1 MADHF
6 SWAHHTSNW
15 AHTNRLRRR
24 VRRPVHG
31 HRRRKCHRPF
41 ARGSACAKRPIR
53 KGQLPSRGC
62 LGGSARQNTKRWL
75 TAGKEKRFHKDWF
88 ALLIYTSWRRHILF
102 IISFLAFL
110 YSHSKPKR
118 GHTRTTTVTM
128 KRSLL
133 LRTKTESQQGHCWAT
148 VRLSPPRAVGEV
160 VGRPRHQRPSRWPPI
175 VR

>member
-1 MADHF
+1 M
-6 SWAHHTSNW
+6 
-15 AHTNRLRRR
+15 
-24 VRRPVHG
+24 HG

-102 IISFLAFL
+102 IISFLAFV

-128 KRSLL
+128 GRSLL
-133 LRTKTESQQGHCWAT
+133 LRTRAT
-148 VRLSPPRAVGEV
+148 VRLSVPTQGGRRSRRPTKAPKAKSLASNRSMKFRNSSPRRCGAGKSAE
-160 VGRPRHQRPSRWPPI
+160 GRRSFGK
-175 VR
+175 